1 VFGVG
6 VASSVPQP
14 RPQPQHCWCAYH
26 DLIAVV
32 QEERNH
38 VKLLAAI
45 AAGSGRIR
53 DNSQMLLGFS
63 PVRFFAPW
71 LQAGHA
77 AWRQMASDVMG

>member
-1 VFGVG
+1 
-6 VASSVPQP
+6 
-14 RPQPQHCWCAYH
+14 
-26 DLIAVV
+26 
-32 QEERNH
+32 